1 KRVIGFTCCCRQS
14 AALKHIG
21 ISFGFK
27 CCYNEDSPP
36 LQERVMP
43 NPKETAIPPSAA
55 QVAMLE
61 ALTANRGSS
70 DLAGEIASLRNEISE
85 LRAALVPV
93 PSLIMTGQ
101 HALDEFKRI
110 TRGAT
115 L

>member
-1 KRVIGFTCCCRQS
+1 
-14 AALKHIG
+14 
-21 ISFGFK
+21 
-27 CCYNEDSPP
+27 
-36 LQERVMP
+36 MP

-101 HALDEFKRI
+101 
-110 TRGAT
+110 
-115 L
+115 

>member
-1 KRVIGFTCCCRQS
+1 CRQS